1 MRLTK
6 GQLKRII
13 REEYSR
19 LKRRGLI
26 KESRST
32 RRRYGR
38 RVLREQWMMN
48 DAMGG
53 PEDQEFPEG
62 TPIEQAAEETVEFIL
77 SDYGDEVVSAI
88 AQSCRIGRGLQG
100 ADGDEDIEYAISDAL
115 ESMDVEGSGNYEYG
129 AAQQALIAAF
139 SKR

>member
-1 MRLTK
+1 MRLTR

-26 KESRST
+26 KESRRS
-32 RRRYGR
+32 RRFGR

-48 DAMGG
+48 SAMGG

-62 TPIEQAAEETVEFIL
+62 TPIDQAAEDTVDFIE
-77 SDYGDEVVSAI
+77 SDYGADVVMAI
-88 AQSCRIGRGLQG
+88 AQSCRIGRGLQS
-100 ADGDEDIEYAISDAL
+100 ADGDEDMEYAISDAL